1 MNYLNTNFIS
11 SEPLIAEVKQEL
23 KSYFEA
29 GAISEVLIPT
39 FIDQAL
45 RKLKVLVYQPEEIV
59 LNFQNYKSELP
70 CDFALVDYALIYNSD
85 VLWSPGVNAL
95 TGYWYKGINCT
106 QGCTDDCDTKY
117 EIYETITVPT
127 PGFKITMKEP
137 RWIRVYAGSKHLCTE
152 GCPNIGSS
160 SNDII
165 QINSN
170 RTVTATFESGCV
182 FVRYFARPMDEDGI
196 PMIPEIYEVE
206 EYVKAYLKFKFFE
219 TLWHSVV
226 DESAKQVENKF
237 QYYKNDQLAK
247 LQAAFGFLMTPT
259 KQQMADN
266 VARLRTKFKRFHIS

>member
-1 MNYLNTNFIS
+1 MNYVNTNFIS

-45 RKLKVLVYQPEEIV
+45 RKLKVLVYKPEEVV
-59 LNFQNYKSELP
+59 LSFKNYKSELP
-70 CDFALVDYALIYNSD
+70 CDFALVNYALIYNSD

-137 RWIRVYAGSKHLCTE
+137 RWVRVYAGSKAFCTE
-152 GCPNIGSS
+152 DCPNIGSS

-165 QINSN
+165 QIHPNK
-170 RTVTATFESGCV
+170 TVSSTFQEGCV
-182 FVRYFARPMDEDGI
+182 YVKYFSRPIDEDGI

-226 DESAKQVENKF
+226 DESAKQVETKL

-266 VARLRTKFKRFHIS
+266 VMRGRVRFKRYHIS